1 MAASSEAEGVMAGK
15 RPEQYHTDPAD
26 VGASEHKWRHEGHN
40 EVERLAREEEDQP
53 AETKET
59 SKIPKSG
66 VNPALR
72 ELRKKRGAKDSP
84 PLEGE

>member
-1 MAASSEAEGVMAGK
+1 MAGK

-40 EVERLAREEEDQP
+40 EVEKLAHEDEGEP
-53 AETKET
+53 AEKKET

-66 VNPALR
+66 MNPTLR

-84 PLEGE
+84 SLEGE